1 MRWDGVVLLDS
12 VVCPSVCAVLC
23 PSVCVKDR
31 RRLSV
36 SSAVGWSSAVRQR
49 GLSVCRF
56 VRRIVVVRWDGVVLL
71 VNVVCLSVCAKDC
84 SSAVGWSSAV
94 RQRGLSVCLC
104 EGL

>member
-1 MRWDGVVLLDS
+1 VEWDGVVLLDS
-12 VVCPSVCAVLC
+12 VVCPSVC
-23 PSVCVKDR
+23 VKDC
-31 RRLSV
+31 